1 MHAIQIKEKDESL
14 SFHMSL
20 LGEYIVFS
28 SRSYYRNTKKSQ
40 HGCKTICKILYRTA
54 VMLPEHFWP
63 IGVWTRELW
72 GHPVVS
78 GNGKLDPA
86 CCRVGSV
93 WIRVITAYPRD
104 SWLLA
109 GEFGGQVNIF
119 SCWRG
124 LLSFS
129 RGCVFNA
136 RLFRCAKVVKY
147 ETRGPQ
153 GRFMH
158 ALKKDMQRVT

>member
-1 MHAIQIKEKDESL
+1 M
-14 SFHMSL
+14 
-20 LGEYIVFS
+20 
-28 SRSYYRNTKKSQ
+28 
-40 HGCKTICKILYRTA
+40 
-54 VMLPEHFWP
+54 
-63 IGVWTRELW
+63 
-72 GHPVVS
+72 
-78 GNGKLDPA
+78 
-86 CCRVGSV
+86 
-93 WIRVITAYPRD
+93 
-104 SWLLA
+104 
-109 GEFGGQVNIF
+109 NIF

-129 RGCVFNA
+129 QGYVFNA